1 MIDSRRLVRL
11 VCVLISDGMIFFF
24 GVLFFRPGWNPETDT
39 EGIVY
44 VLLGCVLCFWSIL
57 GIAAE
62 VLSHGSAK
70 RINVGLP
77 AGLAALMI
85 STVLW
90 LPPLGE
96 YTSDAGEAAAF
107 YFIYASVPA
116 FFAILNCWAY
126 RHLQSEMP
134 D

>member
-1 MIDSRRLVRL
+1 
-11 VCVLISDGMIFFF
+11 VLISDGSLFFF
-24 GVLFFRPGWNPETDT
+24 GVQFFRPGWSPETDT
-39 EGIVY
+39 EAIVY
-44 VLLGCVLCFWSIL
+44 FLVGCILCFWSVL

-62 VLSHGSAK
+62 VLSHGWAK
-70 RINVGLP
+70 RVNVGLP
-77 AGLAALMI
+77 AALAALMV
-85 STVLW
+85 STMIW
-90 LPPLGE
+90 LPPLGK

-116 FFAILNCWAY
+116 FFAILNFWAY